1 MLGGGLCHACLGK
14 GQSHKHSFCV
24 GGHILVPIGT
34 LKLSRF
40 GSNDCWGECWG
51 VKAMDDTDRCMNVGG
66 KVSAM
71 VDTDSC
77 MNVGHQSYGWHWQM
91 HECWGGGGSVLW
103 LTLTVAWLLGG
114 QCYGWHWQMYEC
126 WRGGIN
132 AMADDTDSCMDV
144 GGSMLWLTLTDACML
159 GGSMLWLT
167 LTYTW
172 MLGLTVTDAWM
183 LGVVNTDR

>member
-34 LKLSRF
+34 LRLSRF

-77 MNVGHQSYGWHWQM
+77 MNVRHQSYGWHWQL
-91 HECWGGGGSVLW
+91 HDCWGVNAMADTDRCMNVGEGGSMLW
-103 LTLTVAWLLGG
+103 QMTLIAAWMLGG
-114 QCYGWHWQMYEC
+114 QCYGWYWQMHVCWVGQCYGWHWRIHEC
-126 WRGGIN
+126 
-132 AMADDTDSCMDV
+132 
-144 GGSMLWLTLTDACML
+144 
-159 GGSMLWLT
+159 
-167 LTYTW
+167 
-172 MLGLTVTDAWM
+172 
-183 LGVVNTDR
+183 